1 MLAAE
6 RRAGGT
12 SGSFSHETIVTE
24 PPDTVRREI
33 CALSGLTAN
42 AWCPVRKREW
52 VAAEAPSLPCSWHH
66 LGDEGVLTFWP
77 AEYRQWAT
85 ARGLHDAPHAHAAAK
100 SQPAALAEP
109 GGRPDR
115 PSPPLTIVSPPPG
128 ATYLI
133 DPTLRREFQTLPLR
147 VVSATGGRIEW
158 RVNGRV
164 LGTADSEAAVDWP
177 LLPGTHRIAA
187 RDQQGREAEATI
199 LVR

>member
-12 SGSFSHETIVTE
+12 SAFSHEAIVAA

-66 LGDEGVLTFWP
+66 LGEEGVLTFWP

-85 ARGLHDAPHAHAAAK
+85 ARGLHHAPHAHVAATF
-100 SQPAALAEP
+100 QPTPLAEP

-115 PSPPLTIVSPPPG
+115 ASPPLTIVSPPAG

-147 VVSATGGRIEW
+147 VVSAAGGRIEW

-164 LGTADSEAAVDWP
+164 LGTADSEAALDWP
-177 LLPGTHRIAA
+177 LLPGTHRFAA